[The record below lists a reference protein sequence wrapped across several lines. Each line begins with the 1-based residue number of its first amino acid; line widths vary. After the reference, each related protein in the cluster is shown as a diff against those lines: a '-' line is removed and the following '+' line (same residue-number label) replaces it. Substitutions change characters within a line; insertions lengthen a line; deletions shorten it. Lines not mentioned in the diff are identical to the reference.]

1 MEDASVTHKLGV
13 SKKIFNVI
21 FFLSFIFH
29 KQYKF
34 PQQQF
39 VQKNKNKDD
48 ELLMAFGVTLDYK
61 KKIRGLS
68 WSCHNITEILLKVAL
83 NIIKPNQ
90 TKRISIMIRYYFKNL
105 YCVEFDLKGL
115 LLSDLKLLG
124 FLLHLVTHR
133 QKLISLNLKKNK
145 TK

>member
-13 SKKIFNVI
+13 SEKIFNVI

-68 WSCHNITEILLKVAL
+68 WSWTFGSWIYMPQYDWNIVE
-83 NIIKPNQ
+83 NSIK
-90 TKRISIMIRYYFKNL
+90 
-105 YCVEFDLKGL
+105 
-115 LLSDLKLLG
+115 
-124 FLLHLVTHR
+124 HH
-133 QKLISLNLKKNK
+133 K